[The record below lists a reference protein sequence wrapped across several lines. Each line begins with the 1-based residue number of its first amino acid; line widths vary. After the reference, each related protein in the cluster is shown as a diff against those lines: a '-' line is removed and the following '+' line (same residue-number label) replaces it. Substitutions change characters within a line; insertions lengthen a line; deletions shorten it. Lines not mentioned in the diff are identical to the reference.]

1 MAGLYIHIPFCAK
14 ACYYCDFHFST
25 NLEKRKEVVRAIG
38 KEIMLQKDYL
48 SHEPVHTLYFG
59 GGTPSLLS
67 IEEISILMNTV
78 RSVHDTSSLSEVT
91 LEANP
96 EDLTQQKLE
105 ELKEAGITRLS
116 IGLQSFDD
124 TRLQFLNR
132 CHTAKTGIEAY
143 TRARQAGFT
152 NINID
157 LIYAIPDLD
166 FSGWKENI
174 EKAIELDPEH
184 ISAYTLTIES
194 NTVFGRWSSKGKLKS
209 VPDDVAATQ
218 MELLADKLEKAGY
231 EHYEVSNFCKPGKHA
246 VHNSNYWSQ
255 EKYLGVGP
263 SAHSY
268 NGFSRQFNVSNN
280 HIYLRSLHEDKIPF
294 QLEELSRNDRLNEYI
309 LTSLRTIKGCDLMKL
324 KTSFDFDLLQE
335 RTRYIENITEGGLAF
350 VDKEVLKLTRK
361 GRLLADKIASD
372 LFEVAPE

>member
-25 NLEKRKEVVRAIG
+25 NLEKRNEVVKAIG

-48 SHEPVHTLYFG
+48 NQDPLHTIYFG

-67 IEEISILMNTV
+67 FEEISFLMTTV
-78 RSVHDTSSLSEVT
+78 RSMYDIASLKEVT

-96 EDLTQQKLE
+96 EDLSQKKLE
-105 ELKEAGITRLS
+105 ELKAAGITRLS
-116 IGLQSFDD
+116 IGLQSFHDAK
-124 TRLQFLNR
+124 LLFLNR
-132 CHTAKTGIEAY
+132 CHTAKTGVEAFK
-143 TRARQAGFT
+143 RARQAGFT
-152 NINID
+152 NLNID

-166 FSGWKENI
+166 SWEWEENI
-174 EKAIELDPEH
+174 EKAIELDSEH

-194 NTVFGRWSSKGKLKS
+194 NTVFGRWASKGKLAS
-209 VPDDVAATQ
+209 VPDDVAAAQ

-246 VHNSNYWSQ
+246 IHNSNYWSQ
-255 EKYLGVGP
+255 QNYLGVGP

-268 NGFSRQFNVSNN
+268 NGVSRQFNVSNN
-280 HIYLRSLHEDKIPF
+280 HIYLRSLQEDKIPF
-294 QLEELSRNDRLNEYI
+294 QREELTRNDRINEYI
-309 LTSLRTIKGCDLMKL
+309 LTSLRTIKGCDLVKL
-324 KTSFDFDLLQE
+324 RTLYNFDLLQE
-335 RTRYIENITEGGLAF
+335 RSRYVENIIEGELAF
-350 VDKEVLKLTRK
+350 IEKETLKLTGK